1 MDDPIFDPWGLDI
14 ERTPPGAPTP
24 LRWRSQS
31 SGKPTAPVRPP
42 APGPPD
48 RAAIPTPRARLV
60 GTPGFLRTMAVPRLK
75 EMAQRL
81 VLARHDAVVEDL
93 LDASRPRVQL
103 TVRPWRAPLTPH
115 EASDGRL
122 ELGIEDEGEE
132 RISLRFWLGAHSE
145 VPTGQESIPTAK
157 LDGAWLEGRVLGF
170 LGQLLDRA

>member
-1 MDDPIFDPWGLDI
+1 
-14 ERTPPGAPTP
+14 
-24 LRWRSQS
+24 
-31 SGKPTAPVRPP
+31 
-42 APGPPD
+42 
-48 RAAIPTPRARLV
+48 
-60 GTPGFLRTMAVPRLK
+60 MAVPRLK

-103 TVRPWRAPLTPH
+103 TVRPWRAPFTPH